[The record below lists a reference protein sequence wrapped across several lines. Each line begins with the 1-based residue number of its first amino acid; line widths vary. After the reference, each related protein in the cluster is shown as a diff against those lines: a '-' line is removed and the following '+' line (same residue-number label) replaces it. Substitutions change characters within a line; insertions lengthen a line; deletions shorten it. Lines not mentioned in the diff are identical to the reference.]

1 MGRTEVYELLCI
13 LDFNN
18 DRKRMSVILRKDDR
32 ITLYC
37 KGADSTIYPRLN
49 PKCAELQQITTRHL
63 SEFAQNGLRT
73 LCCAVRDID
82 PAFYAEWEKRHHLA
96 RLIVRSVLC
105 IAFSISNC
113 FCSFGYYSHGPRVGL
128 RKIPLP
134 PYLFTFPLP
143 HLLLYLLVSFAFPFS
158 PFLLASFIFLLFRP
172 CHSTRILP
180 LCFQARCRRT
190 RLNLALSFFVLILCY
205 IYCLVK
211 DAYLFL

>member
-82 PAFYAEWEKRHHLA
+82 PAFYAEWRKRYHLA
-96 RLIVRSVLC
+96 RLRIFCSIWL
-105 IAFSISNC
+105 IFSI
-113 FCSFGYYSHGPRVGL
+113 
-128 RKIPLP
+128 
-134 PYLFTFPLP
+134 
-143 HLLLYLLVSFAFPFS
+143 
-158 PFLLASFIFLLFRP
+158 
-172 CHSTRILP
+172 
-180 LCFQARCRRT
+180 
-190 RLNLALSFFVLILCY
+190 
-205 IYCLVK
+205 
-211 DAYLFL
+211 